1 MIPILVG
8 IWVVVGVLAL
18 VLLVRERRLGS
29 RRRER
34 RLAKSLIDNPDAG
47 ALDSEWIYGDRAE
60 RGSRADPREPKEEAT
75 REAET
80 ILREA
85 ESRAREIVLA
95 AEAARARIEAELA
108 REQADVAEKGKRLS
122 EFLAST
128 LAEVERA
135 TANGSAS
142 SRDLAELEALRD
154 ELSSTE

>member
-1 MIPILVG
+1 MLVG
-8 IWVVVGVLAL
+8 IWVVVGVMAL
-18 VLLVRERRLGS
+18 VLLVATGSS

-34 RLAKSLIDNPDAG
+34 RPANGPSPTRNAA
-47 ALDSEWIYGDRAE
+47 ALDSDWIYGDHAE
-60 RGSRADPREPKEEAT
+60 RQLRANPRESKGEAT

-85 ESRAREIVLA
+85 ESQAREIVLA
-95 AEAARARIEAELA
+95 AENARARIEAELA

-122 EFLAST
+122 EFLTST

-154 ELSSTE
+154 ELSSTD